1 MENQERTLKADGFDS
16 AIIGIYVE
24 SEPPRLIYSKQRMIE
39 VLLSEEMELDEAI
52 EFLEYNT
59 WAAYAGPGTPMYI
72 DEGNYEQSLEIL
84 ESIGG

>member
-16 AIIGIYVE
+16 AIIGIHVE

-59 WAAYAGPGTPMYI
+59 WSI
-72 DEGNYEQSLEIL
+72 IL
-84 ESIGG
+84 GQHTLVPVPRCT

>member
-39 VLLSEEMELDEAI
+39 VLLSDEIELDEAI
-52 EFLEYNT
+52 EYLEYNT
-59 WAAYAGPGTPMYI
+59 WAAYVGPGTPIYI
-72 DEGNYEQSLEIL
+72 DEANHDQALEIL